1 MRKEGG
7 NIRERWEVRKPVLKS
22 QKYEGK
28 CSTEEVEFL
37 SLDN

>member
-7 NIRERWEVRKPVLKS
+7 NIREKS